1 MEDQEIDIRGILNLL
16 RRRLSLILATLFVC
30 LGIAGIALFALT
42 PIYSA
47 STLILVDTSRNA
59 LIDPDAQISSASTE
73 NARVDSEVE
82 ILRSETV
89 LLDVI
94 DRQGLLADEE
104 FGIRLDWRDQI
115 LALLRLGD
123 ADLPQGDA
131 AVQSVLNRVKA
142 AVSVQRRGLT
152 YVISVQARS
161 EEPQKAAELA
171 NTLAEAYIQDQMQSK
186 IEGVLAAREVL
197 EARLQLA
204 RENIGRSEE
213 QFDSFI
219 NENIDQLAAEPGS
232 SVAALRDDL
241 QSISGSRERLQA
253 LSQTLSEATA
263 SRDWSS
269 LVAQLESDALAELD
283 AQRQALA
290 TNLSDAVAD
299 SPAVINLRE
308 ELALVEAAM
317 AERASQELTDL
328 RSQVA
333 ELDDRAS
340 GLRQQ
345 IRSDVLSSNLPVDV
359 LTQLYEFQQS
369 ADLARTQYQSLLAR
383 SGDLQVQ
390 SELQIADSRIVSRAL
405 PPASPAFPNT
415 QLILLMAGFAG
426 LGLGIGLAF
435 VYENFVGGFTSE
447 SQLSLVTRLPVI
459 GDIPLQRLN
468 ADAQS
473 AAETLITAP
482 LSQFSEAIRRARAIV
497 DQHLRRAKSPDAGL
511 LTLKGADGNG
521 VVVMVS
527 SSVPDEGKTTVALS
541 LARVYAQSGKKTLI
555 LDCDLRRP
563 AIHKNLGIESEF
575 GLFEYLAGR
584 TEGESLSSIILRD
597 EDTGLSVVVGSKRSE
612 IPTDQ
617 LIASNAF
624 ARLIAAAVKNFEV
637 VILDTP
643 PVLPVVDGLYLS
655 QYADAVVFV
664 VRWSSTAQ
672 AEVRNALSRLEQAK
686 NPEAPML
693 AILNQQVR
701 SQSRYGKNYNGYY
714 DG

>member
-241 QSISGSRERLQA
+241 QSISGSREQLQA
-253 LSQTLSEATA
+253 LSQTVSEATA

-333 ELDDRAS
+333 ELDDRAT